1 MSKVFLKVRVQDR
14 HDTYKSDS
22 DKEILKIKCEFG
34 AFVYT
39 TFGQSHTCGTNKVI
53 LVLSSWYHLPYNR
66 GQIQKRKR
74 KSGDD
79 FIL

>member
-39 TFGQSHTCGTNKVI
+39 TFGQSHSCGTNEVI
-53 LVLSSWYHLPYNR
+53 LVLKIATNQTTYTCLFAKYINISWYFLP
-66 GQIQKRKR
+66 
-74 KSGDD
+74 
-79 FIL
+79 